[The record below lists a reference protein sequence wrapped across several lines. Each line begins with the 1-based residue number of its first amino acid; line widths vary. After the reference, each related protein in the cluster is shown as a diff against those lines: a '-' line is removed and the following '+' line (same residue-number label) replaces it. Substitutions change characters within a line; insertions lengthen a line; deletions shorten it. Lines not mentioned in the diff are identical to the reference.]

1 MPSRSV
7 ASDRGV
13 TDAST
18 WREVLADTTAA
29 LNDGREARFV
39 CEHAAGLTA
48 TEFSVALDD
57 AVAERMGLHVQ
68 AMVRRRL
75 GGEPLQYVLGR
86 WAFRHLDLL
95 VDRRVLIPRPE
106 TELLVETALG
116 FARGCAPTRTV
127 VDLGTGSG
135 AIGLSMAHELPLA
148 GTVVWLTDASEDAL
162 DVARANLAGIGRA
175 GSNVRVVHGDW
186 YDALPDSLR
195 GAIDVIVSNPP
206 YVADGDLEVE
216 DVVRT
221 YEPHDALFAGSDG
234 LDDLRI
240 IIAGAGEWLRPGGTV
255 LIEIGHRLGDAVL
268 ELMRI
273 AGLREAEIQRDLAG
287 RDRFAVAR
295 A

>member
-7 ASDRGV
+7 ESEAGV
-13 TDAST
+13 SAAST
-18 WREVLADTTAA
+18 WREVLADATAA

-48 TEFSVALDD
+48 TEFSGVLDD
-57 AVAERMGLHVQ
+57 AVTERMGLHVQ
-68 AMVRRRL
+68 AMVGRRL

-106 TELLVETALG
+106 TELLVEAALG
-116 FARGCAPTRTV
+116 FARACAPTRVV

-135 AIGLSMAHELPLA
+135 AVGLSMAHELPLT
-148 GTVVWLTDASEDAL
+148 GTTVWLTDASEDAL
-162 DVARANLAGIGRA
+162 DVARANLAGLGRPGA
-175 GSNVRVVHGDW
+175 NVRVVRGDW

-195 GAIDVIVSNPP
+195 GGVDVIVSNPP

-216 DVVRT
+216 LVVRT
-221 YEPHDALFAGSDG
+221 YEPHDALFAGPDG
-234 LDDLRI
+234 LDHLRVI
-240 IIAGAGEWLRPGGTV
+240 VSGARAWLRPGGALLV
-255 LIEIGHRLGDAVL
+255 EIGHRLGDAVL
-268 ELMRI
+268 ELMRA
-273 AGLREAEIQRDLAG
+273 AGLREAALHRDLAG
-287 RDRFAVAR
+287 RDRFAVAF